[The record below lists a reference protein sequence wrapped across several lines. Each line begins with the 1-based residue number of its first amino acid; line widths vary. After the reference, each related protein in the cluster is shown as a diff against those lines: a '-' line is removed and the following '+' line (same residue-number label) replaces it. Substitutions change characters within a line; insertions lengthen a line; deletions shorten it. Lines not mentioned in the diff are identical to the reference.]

1 MFTAKRRIEIEFGD
15 CDPAGIVYYP
25 NYFRFFDQ
33 ATTHMLEDALG
44 MKKRDWIAKYGIAGI
59 PAVDTGAKFLKASR
73 FGDEVTIESSVV
85 ELGRS
90 SFSVRHRLLNGDA
103 VAVEADEVRVWAGRD
118 PHNNDVIKAVS
129 LPDDVRTALASR

>member
-25 NYFRFFDQ
+25 NYFRFFDD
-33 ATTHMLEDALG
+33 ATAHLLENALG
-44 MKKRDWIAKYGIAGI
+44 MKKRDWIIKYGIAGI
-59 PAVDTGAKFLKASR
+59 PTVDTGAKFLRPSR
-73 FGDEVTIESSVV
+73 FGDEVTIESTIV

-103 VAVEADEVRVWAGRD
+103 VAIEAHEVRVWVGRD
-118 PHNNDVIKAVS
+118 PHNKDAIKAVS
-129 LPDDVRTALASR
+129 LPDEVRDALG